1 MGITYQRKFCMPFIN
16 EESLFPANYSRDIV
30 LSHEFEIQ
38 DDILYKCLAHFGYP
52 SKDIEGGAA
61 KKSTGMALMS
71 YFVST
76 ALDFRRLPYCED
88 RIYASDKHMSEFK
101 ADYKEANLKRILQEL
116 TQERIDK
123 ICAEVLSL
131 YEHTQEHF
139 AKANLGYSTITL
151 TRNITE
157 SDSEIFVQGNLV
169 ETLLNLKAS
178 ADLLGIDFVEVEM
191 DTINSF
197 SGANNSYNF
206 RPGVLLELDIPI
218 SDILF
223 CRNLLH
229 ARGAHTEFESNE
241 WLVINRSPNGIVQ
254 IPVKSIKPNEG
265 AWEMTRQI
273 TEKSA
278 RDYMDNYNPVFI
290 RTMPERH
297 NSYNPNVGGFRQS
310 KLSQIYTYLV
320 KKIQLA

>member
-1 MGITYQRKFCMPFIN
+1 MPFIN
-16 EESLFPANYSRDIV
+16 EESLFPANYSRDVV
-30 LSHEFEIQ
+30 LPYEFEIQ

-71 YFVST
+71 CFVST

-139 AKANLGYSTITL
+139 AKANLGHSTITL

-265 AWEMTRQI
+265 AWKMTRQI

-278 RDYMDNYNPVFI
+278 RDYIHNYNPVFI
-290 RTMPERH
+290 RTMPEKFDFMTL
-297 NSYNPNVGGFRQS
+297 PNIGGFRQS
-310 KLSQIYTYLV
+310 KLAKAYTFIA
-320 KKIQLA
+320 KKLQLA

>member
-1 MGITYQRKFCMPFIN
+1 MPYIS
-16 EESLFPANYSRDIV
+16 ESALFPLNYFEGSV

-38 DDILYKCLAHFGYP
+38 DDILYKCLAHHGYP
-52 SKDIEGGAA
+52 TKDIEGGAA
-61 KKSTGMALMS
+61 NKSTGIALMT

-76 ALDFRRLPYCED
+76 ALGFRRLPYCED
-88 RIYASDKHMSEFK
+88 RIYASDKHMNEFK
-101 ADYKEANLKRILQEL
+101 ASYKEANLKWVLREL

-131 YEHTQEHF
+131 YEHTQEQF
-139 AKANLGYSTITL
+139 SKANLEHSTITL
-151 TRNITE
+151 TRNITK
-157 SDSEIFVQGNLV
+157 SDSSIYVQANLV

-178 ADLLGIDFVEVEM
+178 AELLGIESIEVEM
-191 DTINSF
+191 DTLNSF
-197 SGANNSYNF
+197 SGQHNSYNY

-229 ARGAHTEFESNE
+229 ARRTHTEFESNE

-254 IPVKSIKPNEG
+254 IPVEAIQPNKG
-265 AWEMTRQI
+265 AWEMTRRF

-278 RDYMDNYNPVFI
+278 REYMDKYHPIFI
-290 RTMPERH
+290 RTMPEKFDFMTL
-297 NSYNPNVGGFRQS
+297 PNIGGFRQS
-310 KLSQIYTYLV
+310 KLAKAYTFIA
-320 KKIQLA
+320 KKLQLA